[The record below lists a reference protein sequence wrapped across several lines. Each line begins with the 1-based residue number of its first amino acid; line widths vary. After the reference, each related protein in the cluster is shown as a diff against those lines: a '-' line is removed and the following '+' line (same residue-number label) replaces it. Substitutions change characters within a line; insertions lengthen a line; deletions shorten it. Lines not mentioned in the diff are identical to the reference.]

1 MLRFAND
8 VSDVVFERDHSRYSS
23 VYRLNFFSDISSQG
37 HHTDN
42 VGVDAGSCAIVG
54 PHPIIIVRASA
65 QPAHIPADDAAQVDI
80 LISAQVSAK
89 GNAGGHIQPVAR
101 RSDYT
106 APVSRK
112 PTLSNVRSS
121 FGRRHRRQ
129 N

>member
-1 MLRFAND
+1 M
-8 VSDVVFERDHSRYSS
+8 SRKATGGHVCSS
-23 VYRLNFFSDISSQG
+23 TG
-37 HHTDN
+37 HRRRGHGRHTDD
-42 VGVDAGSCAIVG
+42 VGVAARSGAVVG
-54 PHPIIIVRASA
+54 AHPIIIDPSSA

>member
-1 MLRFAND
+1 MHLVASGSFHTAP
-8 VSDVVFERDHSRYSS
+8 VSRKHTSDHVWTSTGRSP
-23 VYRLNFFSDISSQG
+23 RG
-37 HHTDN
+37 HGRHTDD
-42 VGVDAGSCAIVG
+42 VGVAARSGAVVG
-54 PHPIIIVRASA
+54 AHPIIIVRASA

-112 PTLSNVRSS
+112 PSLSNVRSS